1 MPNTEGFL
9 ELAGIGGVFVG
20 FAALIAVRSGDASGL
35 DVGYMR
41 GVVTIGMLS
50 IVAALAP
57 VTVVRYEVTEHEVW
71 ALSSVVALVGG
82 LVLFGAMAR
91 TPEYR
96 TNWRS
101 EMQEARARPAASR
114 VWAAIGLTAYVLFMT
129 AVTLAPIVILAGAA
143 PESEGAIYFTVVVL
157 LLLGAGWALLD
168 LVFSR
173 RDQES
178 SRGHSSSQHERGR

>member
-1 MPNTEGFL
+1 MPDTEGFL

-20 FAALIAVRSGDASGL
+20 FAALIAVRSGAPTGFE
-35 DVGYMR
+35 VGYMR

-57 VTVVRYEVTEHEVW
+57 VTLARYDLTEHEVW
-71 ALSSVVALVGG
+71 ALSSAVALVGG
-82 LVLFGAMAR
+82 LILFGAMAR

-101 EMQEARARPAASR
+101 DMQQARARPASFR
-114 VWAAIGLTAYVLFMT
+114 PWMAIGLAAYALFMLV
-129 AVTLAPIVILAGAA
+129 VTLAPIVILLGAV
-143 PESEGAIYFTVVVL
+143 PVLEGAIFFTVVVL
-157 LLLGAGWALLD
+157 LLLGAGWALLE

-173 RDQES
+173 RSQES
-178 SRGHSSSQHERGR
+178 A